1 MTFKTISMTPK
12 GEVADAIYAFCR
24 TKSHGSNG
32 NQYSWL
38 DRNPQ
43 NLVRDALHFAG
54 IIPKEQPGCGDRSCW
69 KPGLPIKTS
78 FYLENELA
86 LTGFAKEQGMTK
98 QELIKESVM
107 DYINT
112 NPTN

>member
-1 MTFKTISMTPK
+1 MTFKTISLTPK
-12 GEVADAIYAFCR
+12 GEVADAIYAYCR
-24 TKSHGSNG
+24 TTTRSVEG
-32 NQYSWL
+32 NQFSWL
-38 DRNPQ
+38 TTNPQ
-43 NLVRDALHFAG
+43 NLVRDALLFAG

-69 KPGLPIKTS
+69 RPGLPIKTS
-78 FYLENELA
+78 FYQENAIA
-86 LTGFAKEQGMTK
+86 LTDFAKEQGMSK

>member
-1 MTFKTISMTPK
+1 MTFKTVSLTPR

-24 TKSHGSNG
+24 TSTHSPSG
-32 NQYSWL
+32 NQYEWL

-54 IIPKEQPGCGDRSCW
+54 IIPKKQPGYGDKSCW
-69 KPGLPIKTS
+69 RPGLPIKTS

-86 LTGFAKEQGMTK
+86 LTSFAKEQGMSK

-107 DYINT
+107 DYINANAT
-112 NPTN
+112 N